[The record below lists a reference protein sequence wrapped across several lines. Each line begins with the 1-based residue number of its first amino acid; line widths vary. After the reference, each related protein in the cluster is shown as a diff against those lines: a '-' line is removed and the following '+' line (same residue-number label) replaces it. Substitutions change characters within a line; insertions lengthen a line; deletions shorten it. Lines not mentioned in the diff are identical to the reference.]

1 MYYGT
6 TMRRLLQS
14 SAGQGGDYVKGEHHV
29 SNSHLEG
36 KSSKARRKK
45 GATSDDA
52 APFLR
57 SASEWKGYVNVE
69 QSEGTK
75 EHFRQWCD
83 DADLVSE
90 FTAEV
95 LLRGYKLDVVQVDD
109 DETVR
114 ATARAA
120 FSGMPDAGYSVS
132 AWADTFYAALMAVV
146 YIVAVQSQFDL
157 SQHARPETKVK
168 RRTF

>member
-1 MYYGT
+1 M
-6 TMRRLLQS
+6 LHS
-14 SAGQGGDYVKGEHHV
+14 WAGQGGDYVEEGHHV

-45 GATSDDA
+45 GAASQDV

-69 QSEGTK
+69 QSEATK
-75 EHFRQWCD
+75 VHFRQWCD

-95 LLRGYKLDVVQVDD
+95 LLRGYKLDIVQVDD

-132 AWADTFYAALMAVV
+132 AWASSFYEALMAVV
-146 YIVAVQSQFDL
+146 YIVAVQSQFDI
-157 SQHARPETKVK
+157 SQHAKPETKVK

>member
-1 MYYGT
+1 M
-6 TMRRLLQS
+6 LHS
-14 SAGQGGDYVKGEHHV
+14 PAGQGGDCVREGHHV

-45 GATSDDA
+45 GAVSNDA

-57 SASEWKGYVNVE
+57 AASEWKGYVNVE
-69 QSEGTK
+69 QSDATK
-75 EHFRQWCD
+75 VHFRQWCD

-90 FTAEV
+90 FTSEV

-132 AWADTFYAALMAVV
+132 AWAGSFYEALMAVV
-146 YIVAVQSQFDL
+146 YIVAVQSQFDI
-157 SQHARPETKVK
+157 SQHALPETKVK

>member
-1 MYYGT
+1 MAGYCGHW
-6 TMRRLLQS
+6 LQCP
-14 SAGQGGDYVKGEHHV
+14 AGQGDDYDRKGHLV
-29 SNSHLEG
+29 SNSHLEA

-45 GATSDDA
+45 GAASNDV

-57 SASEWKGYVNVE
+57 KAAEWKGYVNVE
-69 QSEGTK
+69 QTEATK

-83 DADLVSE
+83 DSDLVSE

-95 LLRGYKLDVVQVDD
+95 LLHGYKLSVVQTDD
-109 DETVR
+109 AETVK
-114 ATARAA
+114 ATAYAA
-120 FSGMPDAGYSVS
+120 FSGMPDEGYSVT
-132 AWADTFYAALMAVV
+132 AWSDTFYGALMAVV

-157 SQHARPETKVK
+157 SQHAADEARPK